1 MNDPSKLQF
10 GAPPGIGS
18 LDCLLGDAG
27 AVVRLLIDTIA
38 GRVLVLDENDNF
50 VYANHE
56 FWAFTGITPAQL
68 LGANVSK
75 SAAFGRYV
83 GVRDRLNVGECVTWE
98 GWISPEEWVD
108 PRGYKPTFVREYLIP
123 IGIRAGAGRRATVAI
138 RHDLTDLKLKEAAL
152 TAKIKELEST
162 EALKTAIVDFALAG
176 LVSTDAE
183 GRIVE
188 FNPAA
193 EAMFGYR
200 RETAL
205 GRLVADVIIP
215 ERHREAH
222 RNGMARLQQ
231 GEPARMLGKRLE
243 LAAQRADGSEFP
255 VEMVLW
261 RTEVRGVA
269 HFTASLTD
277 LSERQR
283 AAAEIARQRDTLR
296 QGEKLTAMGS
306 LLAGVAHELNNPLAI
321 VTGRAS
327 LLEEKTAGTPLESDA
342 RRIREAA
349 ERCGRIV
356 RTFLN
361 MARQRPTQRGPVALN
376 ELVAAALDMLQY
388 ELRTHGVAVTT
399 QFANDLPSITADA
412 DQIGQIVL
420 NLLVNAQQA
429 LSPLEG
435 PRQLT
440 VSTGAHRPEDGGETQ
455 VWLRM
460 ADNGRGVAP
469 KLREKIFD
477 PYFTTKP
484 EGVGT
489 GLGLSVSRTLAR
501 EHGGDLVLEV
511 STVGA
516 SMRLSLPLGGIAQPV
531 QGATASKSGP
541 LASASSAGRILVVD
555 DEAEIAEL
563 IREFLESAGYEVATA
578 GSGAE
583 ALELL
588 AEARFDAIVS
598 DLRMPDMDGSALWR
612 AVSQRLPALA
622 KRVVFVTGD
631 TLGPQTRSFLAETGC
646 ASLDKPF
653 TRADLLQ
660 AVKQLTMASA

>member
-1 MNDPSKLQF
+1 MTKPSELHF
-10 GAPPGIGS
+10 GAPSGQGS
-18 LDCLLGDAG
+18 IDCLLGDATS
-27 AVVRLLIDTIA
+27 VVRALIDTIA

-56 FWAFTGITPAQL
+56 FWTFTGIQPAQL

-83 GVRDRLNVGECVTWE
+83 GVRHRLDAGESVTWE
-98 GWISPEEWVD
+98 GWIAPEEWVD
-108 PRGYKPTFVREYLIP
+108 PRGYKPTYVREYLIP
-123 IGIRAGAGRRATVAI
+123 IGIRVGASRSATVVI
-138 RHDLTDLKLKEAAL
+138 RHDLTDLKLKEAEL
-152 TAKIKELEST
+152 TAKVKELEST
-162 EALKTAIVDFALAG
+162 EALKAAIVDYALAG
-176 LVSTDAE
+176 LVSTDAD
-183 GRIVE
+183 GRIVD

-193 EAMFGYR
+193 EAMFGHPR
-200 RETAL
+200 QEVL
-205 GRLVADVIIP
+205 GHLVADVIIP
-215 ERHREAH
+215 PRHREAH
-222 RNGMARLQQ
+222 RHGMARLQQ
-231 GEPARMLGKRLE
+231 GEAPRMLGKRLE
-243 LAAQRADGSEFP
+243 LAALRADGSEFP

-261 RTEVRGVA
+261 RTEVNGIA

-277 LSERQR
+277 LSDRQR
-283 AAAEIARQRDTLR
+283 AAAEIARQRDALR

-321 VTGRAS
+321 VSGRAS
-327 LLEEKTAGTPLESDA
+327 LLEEKTLGTPLHNDA

-361 MARQRPTQRGPVALN
+361 MARQRPSQRSSVALN

-388 ELRTHGVAVTT
+388 ELRTHGVSVVT
-399 QFANDLPSITADA
+399 QFAADLPTINADA

-429 LSPLEG
+429 LSPLAG

-440 VSTGAHRPEDGGETQ
+440 VSTSVYQPDGGGETQ
-455 VWLRM
+455 VWLRL
-460 ADNGRGVAP
+460 ADNGRGVSP
-469 KLREKIFD
+469 ELREKIFD

-501 EHGGDLVLEV
+501 EHGGDLVLET
-511 STVGA
+511 SEVGA
-516 SMRLSLPLGGIAQPV
+516 SMRLSLPLGGHAQPA
-531 QGATASKSGP
+531 Q
-541 LASASSAGRILVVD
+541 SSAEAPSGSLGSEGRILVVD

-578 GSGAE
+578 GSGNE

-588 AEARFDAIVS
+588 AEAQFDAVVS

-612 AVSQRLPALA
+612 AVSQRHPRLA
-622 KRVVFVTGD
+622 KRMVFVTGD

-653 TRADLLQ
+653 SRADLLH
-660 AVKQLTMASA
+660 ALKHLKPN